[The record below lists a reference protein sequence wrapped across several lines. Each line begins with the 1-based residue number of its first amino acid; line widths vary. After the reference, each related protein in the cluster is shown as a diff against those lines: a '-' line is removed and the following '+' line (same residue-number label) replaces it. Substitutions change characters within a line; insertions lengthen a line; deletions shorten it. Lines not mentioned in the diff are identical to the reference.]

1 MSLSITQL
9 AYELLINAID
19 HDLMGDYDDD
29 LFDSLCDD
37 DYDELKTVE
46 LAMSELFRSHPRET
60 AFALRLLKASAF
72 AELHAYL
79 MPLIGAILGRQSVRY
94 YTPKSALTLCPAA

>member
-9 AYELLINAID
+9 AYELLINAIG

-37 DYDELKTVE
+37 DYDELKTIE
-46 LAMSELFRSHPRET
+46 LAMSELFGSYPRET
-60 AFALRLLKASAF
+60 AFALRLLKAD
-72 AELHAYL
+72 AYL
-79 MPLIGAILGRQSVRY
+79 MPLIDAILDRQSFRY
-94 YTPKSALTLCPAA
+94 YTPKNALTLCPAA